1 MSIGPATKGV
11 VDLHWHEQHEFWN
24 RMCVDIVDVQ
34 HIELLAGERLSLPQ
48 LTHSVFIFGLKGSAE
63 TILEDRV
70 QQIHRFC
77 VLHGGSGNAL
87 QLTALDKGFV
97 CYAVAYRALAYV
109 AEAELDVDPTRM
121 RYAVST
127 RRPLA
132 VMRLFAAMHGCWQ
145 QAGPIRQL
153 QLRGYFNAFL
163 QELLQPG
170 EQGSSDVQ
178 PDVIVET
185 LHYLQGHFL
194 ESISLEQLSS
204 QTGSST
210 RHLARLFK
218 SRTGLSPID
227 YILRLRMDYAKQ
239 LLQATDATIEE
250 IAHGIGYADSYS
262 FSKRFKKHTGLPPNR
277 YRGES
282 AAYVDFPQARRRA
295 IRHAPCRPKRIV
307 ALYLLG
313 DVLSFD
319 VTPVGVSDVY
329 EGSSLRPRFNDAVSL
344 GVWHRPDLLKI
355 RDLQPD
361 LVIAPSHRL
370 FERLRGLA
378 PVVYVDYEWP
388 LAERMS
394 RLSEWL
400 GPSSDFGRRMDYFQE
415 KLENSKNKL
424 RQAGLL
430 DKTVT
435 IVEGGNDGVEVIA
448 SKSFG
453 RGSQIVYEYL
463 GMKAPAKLQQMIEQA
478 TQARGVHAS
487 FDQLEAYAG
496 DFIFRSSYSGMPDLS
511 AREEWNR
518 LPSVREGRVLDI
530 SFGLSYFNDLFSLD
544 RQLSYIVD
552 RLLAFAR

>member
-1 MSIGPATKGV
+1 MRWQA
-11 VDLHWHEQHEFWN
+11 QHAFWN
-24 RMCVDIVDVQ
+24 QTFVDIVDVQ
-34 HIELLAGERLSLPQ
+34 HVELLEGERLRLPQ
-48 LTHSVFIFGLKGSAE
+48 LTHSVFIFGLKGSAD
-63 TILEDRV
+63 TILEERI
-70 QQIHRFC
+70 QRIERFC
-77 VLHGGSGNAL
+77 VLHGGRGNAL

-97 CYAVAYRALAYV
+97 CYTVAYRALV
-109 AEAELDVDPTRM
+109 QAEEARLEMDPTRM

-127 RRPLA
+127 GRPLA
-132 VMRLFAAMHGCWQ
+132 VMRLFAAMHECWQ
-145 QAGPIRQL
+145 QAGPMRQL
-153 QLRGYFNAFL
+153 QVRGYFNTFI
-163 QELLQPG
+163 QELLQLG
-170 EQGSSDVQ
+170 EPDSSAVQ

-185 LHYLQGHFL
+185 LHYLKGHLL
-194 ESISLEQLSS
+194 ESITLEQLSS
-204 QTGSST
+204 QMGCST
-210 RHLARLFK
+210 RHLARRFK

-227 YILRLRMDYAKQ
+227 YILRMRMDYAKQ

-250 IAHGIGYADSYS
+250 IAQGIGYADSYS

-277 YRGES
+277 YRAES
-282 AAYVDFPQARRRA
+282 AAYVDFPQTRRRA

-329 EGSSLRPRFNDAVSL
+329 EGSGLRQRLNDAVLL
-344 GVWHRPDLLKI
+344 GEWHRPDLQKI

-361 LVIAPSHRL
+361 LIIAPSHRS
-370 FERLRGLA
+370 FESLRGLA

-400 GPSSDFGRRMDYFQE
+400 GPSSDFEKRMDKFQE
-415 KLENSKNKL
+415 KLESSKNKL

-430 DKTVT
+430 EKTVT
-435 IVEGGNDGVEVIA
+435 IVEGGGNGVEVIA

-478 TQARGVHAS
+478 TQARGVYAS
-487 FDQLEAYAG
+487 FDQLEDYAG
-496 DFIFRSSYSGMPDLS
+496 DFIFRSSYAGMPDLS
-511 AREEWNR
+511 GREEWSR
-518 LPSVREGRVLDI
+518 LPSVREGRVLNI